1 MGEVS
6 NEFHDLFFKRFSIDA
21 KNFYKGEVQN
31 LLSNCSC
38 SEFLSKCVLR
48 FQSEIQRMDD
58 FFDPESK
65 ERIITIFMEVYV
77 DGNCN
82 FLMENEENGL
92 KFFINSEKFED
103 LRNLFF
109 ISSYSKIS
117 FEFLQN
123 QIVQIINQNY
133 SKIFLQNKEKRNFI
147 KVVDEIFEFRERIWG
162 IVEKSFK
169 VPQRRFR
176 PFESSIEKTI
186 KETFVNL
193 INVDMKVSNYL
204 NRYLDCFLQKDHQ
217 KLSEGEIETK
227 IDQIIEI
234 FKLLKSKDLF
244 ELQYK
249 KLLTTR
255 VLVFK
260 NFAEEHEY
268 SFLKRITTICGTSC
282 TSKFYTFLTEIKISG
297 QIFQEFKSQ
306 CNSKSDLD
314 KVGIDIIS
322 QGICSFEDNFENFEF
337 PNEVSQISRF
347 FEEFYKSKY
356 PDRKVAWVSGL
367 GIGVVRATFC
377 KKPKDL
383 VVNNLQMFSLLCFNN
398 KNKSTKCKEIQKTL
412 RMNKLN
418 AIKQALLP
426 LLKLKILL
434 RNVINEENELKD
446 DEILSVN
453 DNFTHKYYEIKVPF
467 KITDEDGD
475 LEEQKALKVLN
486 LERKI
491 IIEAYV
497 IRILKAR
504 KQLSHAELIKEIT
517 DFCSQRNFVPSLV
530 QIKDS
535 IESLINR
542 EYIKRNNDPGIYS
555 YNA

>member
-1 MGEVS
+1 
-6 NEFHDLFFKRFSIDA
+6 
-21 KNFYKGEVQN
+21 
-31 LLSNCSC
+31 
-38 SEFLSKCVLR
+38 
-48 FQSEIQRMDD
+48 MDD
-58 FFDPESK
+58 FFDAESK
-65 ERIITIFMEVYV
+65 EMIITIFMKVYV
-77 DGNCN
+77 EENFN

-92 KFFINSEKFED
+92 RFFINSEKSED

-117 FEFLQN
+117 FEFLQK
-123 QIVQIINQNY
+123 QIVQILTENY
-133 SKIFLQNKEKRNFI
+133 NKIFVQNKKNVI
-147 KVVDEIFEFRERIWG
+147 KVIEEIFDFRERNWG

-169 VPQRRFR
+169 VSQKRFR

-193 INVDMKVSNYL
+193 INADMKVSNYL

-217 KLSEGEIETK
+217 KLSEPEIETK
-227 IDQIIEI
+227 MEQIIEI

-255 VLVFK
+255 VLIFK
-260 NFAEEHEY
+260 NFVEEHEY
-268 SFLKRITTICGTSC
+268 SFLKRVTTICGTAC
-282 TSKFYTFLTEIKISG
+282 TSKFYAFLTEIKISG

-306 CNSKSDLD
+306 YNSKSDLD

-322 QGICSFEDNFENFEF
+322 QGICSFEENFENFEF
-337 PNEVSQISRF
+337 PNDVSGITKF

-356 PDRKVAWVSGL
+356 PDRKVTWISSL

-383 VVNNLQMFSLLCFNN
+383 VVNNLQMFSLLSFNN
-398 KNKSTKCKEIQKTL
+398 KNKSTTCKEIQKTL
-412 RMNKLN
+412 RMNKSN

-426 LLKLKILL
+426 LLKMKILL
-434 RNVINEENELKD
+434 RNVLNEENELND
-446 DEILSVN
+446 DEILNVN
-453 DNFTHKYYEIKVPF
+453 ENFTHKYYEIKVPF
-467 KITDEDGD
+467 KISDEEGD

-504 KQLSHAELIKEIT
+504 KQLSHGELIKEIT
-517 DFCSQRNFVPSLV
+517 DFCPQRNFVPSLM

-542 EYIKRNNDPGIYS
+542 EYIKRNNDPSIYS

>member
-1 MGEVS
+1 MKFS
-6 NEFHDLFFKRFSIDA
+6 NSGRES
-21 KNFYKGEVQN
+21 GG
-31 LLSNCSC
+31 
-38 SEFLSKCVLR
+38 LSKNPSKLLRKDFVLLNH
-48 FQSEIQRMDD
+48 
-58 FFDPESK
+58 P
-65 ERIITIFMEVYV
+65 
-77 DGNCN
+77 
-82 FLMENEENGL
+82 L
-92 KFFINSEKFED
+92 K
-103 LRNLFF
+103 
-109 ISSYSKIS
+109 
-117 FEFLQN
+117 
-123 QIVQIINQNY
+123 
-133 SKIFLQNKEKRNFI
+133 
-147 KVVDEIFEFRERIWG
+147 
-162 IVEKSFK
+162 
-169 VPQRRFR
+169 
-176 PFESSIEKTI
+176 KTI

-217 KLSEGEIETK
+217 KLSEPEIETK
-227 IDQIIEI
+227 IEQIMDI
-234 FKLLKSKDLF
+234 FKLLKNKDLF

-260 NFAEEHEY
+260 NFVEEHEY
-268 SFLKRITTICGTSC
+268 SFLKRITTICGTAC

-306 CNSKSDLD
+306 YSSKNDLD
-314 KVGIDIIS
+314 KAGIDIIS
-322 QGICSFEDNFENFEF
+322 QGICSFDENFENFEF
-337 PNEVSQISRF
+337 PNEVSHINRF

-356 PDRKVAWVSGL
+356 PDRKVAWISNL

-398 KNKSTKCKEIQKTL
+398 INKTTTCKEIQKTL
-412 RMNKLN
+412 RMNKSN
-418 AIKQALLP
+418 AIKQVLLP
-426 LLKLKILL
+426 LLKMKILL
-434 RNVINEENELKD
+434 RNVINEENELND

-453 DNFTHKYYEIKVPF
+453 ENFTHKYYEIKVPF
-467 KITDEDGD
+467 KISDEEGD

-504 KQLSHAELIKEIT
+504 KQLSHGELIKEIT
-517 DFCSQRNFVPSLV
+517 DFCSQRNFVPSLL

-542 EYIKRNNDPGIYS
+542 EYIKRNNDPGTYS